1 MSLVFVPCVL
11 MNIEQFCFINSNKA
25 QDQQNDVFFYKDIIF
40 SESNV
45 GTNEK
50 WTITNV
56 YESPFERSHRAYEHQ
71 LHGTR
76 AQGAEGLHRP
86 KQTCG
91 P

>member
-50 WTITNV
+50 
-56 YESPFERSHRAYEHQ
+56 
-71 LHGTR
+71 
-76 AQGAEGLHRP
+76 
-86 KQTCG
+86 
-91 P
+91 